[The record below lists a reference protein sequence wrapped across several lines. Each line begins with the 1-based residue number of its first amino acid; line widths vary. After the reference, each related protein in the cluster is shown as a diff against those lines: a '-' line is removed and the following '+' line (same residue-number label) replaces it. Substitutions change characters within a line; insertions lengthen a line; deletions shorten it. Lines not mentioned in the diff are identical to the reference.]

1 MKTTQL
7 LNCVVKRTMLA
18 PKSLNENSLV
28 YKLLEVKY
36 LIDFKV
42 IES

>member
-1 MKTTQL
+1 L
-7 LNCVVKRTMLA
+7 Y
-18 PKSLNENSLV
+18 ENSLV

-36 LIDFKV
+36 LIEFKV